1 MKHVQ
6 NYTKING
13 IMVVTD
19 AAGLA
24 YANVNGRV
32 FIFESLDAAR
42 EYIMEGTETDEC
54 E

>member
-6 NYTKING
+6 NYAKING

-24 YANVNGRV
+24 YANINGRV

-42 EYIMEGTETDEC
+42 EYIMEGTKEDEC
-54 E
+54 

>member
-24 YANVNGRV
+24 YAQINKKLY
-32 FIFESLDAAR
+32 IFESEDAAR
-42 EYIMEGTETDEC
+42 EYIMEGTKEDEC
-54 E
+54 

>member
-1 MKHVQ
+1 
-6 NYTKING
+6 
-13 IMVVTD
+13 MVVTD

-42 EYIMEGTETDEC
+42 EYIVEGTKEDEC